1 MADVARR
8 RVVVEVPWRT
18 LLKLILA
25 VALVWVWL
33 QIYQL
38 VLLVVVAV
46 LLAVTLDPV
55 VTWVQRRGLPRWG
68 AATVVGMA
76 LLLLLAAFLMATWSS
91 LSEQAHYL
99 GERLPEFERQVSQR
113 IPPMVRDAIG
123 AKSGARDVQSI
134 VMPYA
139 LDVVRALTGAVVV
152 FTLAFILTIYLLI
165 EGRRTYAWLVAF

>member
-1 MADVARR
+1 MARGRWVARDDGMADVARR

-55 VTWVQRRGLPRWG
+55 VAWVQRRGLPRWG
-68 AATVVGMA
+68 AATVVGVA
-76 LLLLLAAFLMATWSS
+76 LLSCMAGFPVRTGSARS
-91 LSEQAHYL
+91 VHAGQC
-99 GERLPEFERQVSQR
+99 GER
-113 IPPMVRDAIG
+113 A
-123 AKSGARDVQSI
+123 
-134 VMPYA
+134 
-139 LDVVRALTGAVVV
+139 
-152 FTLAFILTIYLLI
+152 
-165 EGRRTYAWLVAF
+165 